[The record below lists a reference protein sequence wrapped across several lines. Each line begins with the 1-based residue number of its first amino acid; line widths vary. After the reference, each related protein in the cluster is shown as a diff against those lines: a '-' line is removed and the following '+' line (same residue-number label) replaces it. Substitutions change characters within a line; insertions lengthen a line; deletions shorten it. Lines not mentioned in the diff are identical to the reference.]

1 MNSDFQAQFARRAFP
16 HYDKNGDNFITNV
29 EIISILEAIGKTVNS
44 SEILA
49 LNTAVDTDGDGR
61 VDMGEFI
68 EGEIHVR
75 CLHRVEVVGTPKA
88 DKEDRLHAFYRQKDV
103 HK

>member
-16 HYDKNGDNFITNV
+16 HYDKNGDNFITNLEV
-29 EIISILEAIGKTVNS
+29 ISFLEAIGKTVNS

-61 VDMGEFI
+61 VDMEEFI
-68 EGEIHVR
+68 EGEIHT
-75 CLHRVEVVGTPKA
+75 CT
-88 DKEDRLHAFYRQKDV
+88 
-103 HK
+103 

>member
-61 VDMGEFI
+61 VDLEEFI
-68 EGEIHVR
+68 KGEIHIR
-75 CLHRVEVVGTPKA
+75 CLHAVEVGGHPKS
-88 DKEDRLHAFYRQKDV
+88 RQGR
-103 HK
+103 

>member
-16 HYDKNGDNFITNV
+16 HYDKNGDNFITNLEV
-29 EIISILEAIGKTVNS
+29 ISFLEAIGKTVNS

-61 VDMGEFI
+61 VDMAEFI
-68 EGEIHVR
+68 EGEIHTR
-75 CLHRVEVVGTPKA
+75 CLHRLEVGVPQS
-88 DKEDRLHAFYRQKDV
+88 R
-103 HK
+103 